1 MIKTILVPT
10 DGSDHA
16 NKAVDL
22 AADLALKYNAKMV
35 MLHVISGK
43 HVP

>member
-16 NKAVDL
+16 NKAVGL
-22 AADLALKYNAKMV
+22 ATDLALKYGASLV
-35 MLHVISGK
+35 LLHVI
-43 HVP
+43 